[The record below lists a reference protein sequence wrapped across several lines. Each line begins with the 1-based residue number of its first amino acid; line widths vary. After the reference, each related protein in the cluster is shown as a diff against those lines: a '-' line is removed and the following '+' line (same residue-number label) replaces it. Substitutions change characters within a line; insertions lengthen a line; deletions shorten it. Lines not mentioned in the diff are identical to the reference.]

1 MGKIILGSSSPRRAD
16 ILTKMKI
23 DFEVIPSS
31 YEEKHDKTVF
41 SYNYVERL
49 AYNKALAVA
58 KDIRKQGRDE
68 TVLGADTIVVI
79 DNKILGKPANFDEAF
94 DMLKMLSGRIHFVV
108 TALAL
113 VNSKRL
119 THLVKSDTTYV
130 TFEYLTDEQ
139 ITNYIN
145 EFKPYDKAGGY
156 GIQELPIGFIHK
168 IKGDVDNVIGLPSRM
183 LREMFVEEENKR
195 NSSRWW

>member
-58 KDIRKQGRDE
+58 KDIRKQGMDE

-119 THLVKSDTTYV
+119 THKVKSETTYV
-130 TFEYLTDEQ
+130 TFENLTDEQ

-145 EFKPYDKAGGY
+145 EFKPYDKAGAY
-156 GIQELPIGFIHK
+156 GIQELPYGFIRK

-183 LREMFVEEENKR
+183 LREMLEEEEKR
-195 NSSRWW
+195 PSYGWY